1 MPSRIFWFL
10 RFGIGFLTAFLLCV
24 RVSAIEI
31 VGETIQRSA
40 KRPGD
45 FIDGSIAIGNKGKS
59 SVEVRIYQTD
69 YCFSADGATRF
80 PAPGS
85 LPRSNAK
92 WLQFDINQISI
103 SGETNSTLFFK
114 GIVPAGITNGSY
126 WSMVMVE
133 EIEPISAPLGKV
145 APEVRRAGVRVVV
158 RHAIQII
165 CDIGQVGAPDFQIL
179 AKPAFLGGENR
190 EYALDVG
197 NQGDWVSYPEV
208 SMELFDSRG
217 VSIKKALG
225 AKVHL
230 HPGCSYRY
238 RFRLAGVKAGQYT
251 AAIVFDTGDD
261 NLTGAQ
267 HAIVLPE

>member
-1 MPSRIFWFL
+1 MLSRTPSLLLI
-10 RFGIGFLTAFLLCV
+10 GIHFFVHFVLCF
-24 RVSAIEI
+24 RASAIEI
-31 VGETIQRSA
+31 IGETIQRSA
-40 KRPGD
+40 KHPGEQ
-45 FIDGSIAIGNKGKS
+45 IEGSISIGNKGKS
-59 SVEVRIYQTD
+59 YVEVRIYQTD
-69 YCFSADGATRF
+69 YCFSADGTTKF
-80 PAPGS
+80 PAPGI

-92 WLQFDINQISI
+92 WLQFDINQLSI
-103 SGETNSTLFFK
+103 PGETNTTLSFK
-114 GIVPAGITNGSY
+114 GVVPAGMTNGSY

-133 EIEPISAPLGKV
+133 EIEPISAPFGKV
-145 APEVRRAGVRVVV
+145 EPEVRRAGVRVVV
-158 RHAIQII
+158 RHAVQII
-165 CDIGQVGAPDFQIL
+165 CDVGQPGAPDFQIL
-179 AKPAFLGGENR
+179 AKPSFLGGENR

-217 VSIKKALG
+217 VSIKKVLG

-238 RFRLAGVKAGQYT
+238 RFRLRGVNPGKYT

-261 NLTGAQ
+261 NLSGAQ